1 MTMSRN
7 VIDAIA
13 THAAE
18 AFWGVL
24 LFLGSTAQLQKMVWV
39 GNSVF
44 PSTYQWILTALREA
58 EAH

>member
-1 MTMSRN
+1 MSRN
-7 VIDAIA
+7 VIDVIA

-39 GNSVF
+39 GNF
-44 PSTYQWILTALREA
+44 AYPHTYQLTLTAVEEA